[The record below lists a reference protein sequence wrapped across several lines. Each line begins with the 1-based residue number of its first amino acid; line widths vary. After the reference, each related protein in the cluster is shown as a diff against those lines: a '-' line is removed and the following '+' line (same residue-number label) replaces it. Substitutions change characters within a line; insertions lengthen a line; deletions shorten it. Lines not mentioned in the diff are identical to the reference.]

1 MAEPETVHRITLPT
15 LGAVAAEITATASLG
30 RNEAVQ
36 ALKAIRAR
44 EFTVLHA
51 HLVEH
56 INETTGLDVVL
67 TISALTDAIVR
78 ALVERAMLR
87 AGAPADWA
95 RHTGVF
101 AIGGYGRGE
110 MNPHS
115 DLDLLMLDIKPG
127 IAWADKA
134 WAELNTLLWDV
145 KFQVGASH
153 RSAPELARITEEDF
167 VTATAIIESR
177 PVHAAAPLS
186 EAMSEILAR
195 FRKKRGTAFLAY
207 KLEELSKRREQAG
220 ASLFVMEPNLK
231 SNPGCL
237 RDVQLL
243 RNMAFL
249 ACGSRNLLAL
259 GELDGISRSDLFAA
273 LAAHDHLLELRSLL
287 HFTHGRKQDVFQ
299 LADQVKV
306 AKMLGYAD
314 VSRLS
319 AVEHFMKRHYAQVR
333 QVHQVLELAASR
345 LEAKG
350 YLGLRLKPLIATRKT
365 LTEGFVIIAGR
376 VYLADDGFW
385 REPRAGARLIEM
397 CREAQL
403 RKVRLSV
410 ELQRTIAA
418 NLHVVE
424 DEDRCDAGAA
434 KAFLGILG
442 DLGASRQILG
452 EMNAAGLLGAWLPE
466 FGLLDCLMQFD
477 SWHQYT
483 VDEHTILAMGNLDTL
498 ASGKAQGL
506 PGMPAVFRSLKRID
520 LLSLGLM
527 LHDVGKYM
535 GRGHVVRGAMMVE
548 RVARR
553 LGLQRDEEDLVHFL
567 VMQHVA
573 LSDASRK
580 RDFRDPAFLKAF
592 AERIGTRERLDYLY
606 CLTWAD
612 AKAVGEGV
620 LTGWQEALLGE
631 LYDAV
636 CARLAGV
643 TPGPDL
649 HARLSSALVGAGASV
664 EAAER
669 HLVELGG
676 TYEHQ
681 IPPDEVVRHWRVL
694 SACEVGGLGLLHE
707 LRDRHVHLTLALP
720 DRHALFAD
728 VAATLSG
735 QGFDIVDLRTWVT
748 RSGKVLYTMRLATIY
763 PGRMGEDSLW
773 ARLSAD
779 LLAVSA
785 GKIDA
790 RTLLEKR
797 RAAVRTNK
805 AADSGFEDHAIKID
819 SATSERYSIVD
830 VVTRDEVGL
839 LSRLCRAISGY
850 DCEIGY
856 ACINTMGDIAVDV
869 FYVSKEGRKLT
880 DEEAEGLRVHM
891 IGELGLKTGQVA

>member
-1 MAEPETVHRITLPT
+1 MTTAEPETVHRITLPE
-15 LGAVAAEITATASLG
+15 LGAVTVEIAGTATLG
-30 RNEAVQ
+30 RNDAVM
-36 ALKAIRAR
+36 ALKEIRKR
-44 EFTVLHA
+44 EFTVLDA
-51 HLVEH
+51 HLNEH
-56 INETTGLDVVL
+56 INETTGLDTVL

-78 ALVERAMLR
+78 TLVERAMQR

-95 RHTGVF
+95 QFTGIF

-127 IAWADKA
+127 IGWADKA

-153 RSAPELARITEEDF
+153 RSAPELTRITDEDF

-177 PVHAAAPLS
+177 PVHAAAPLTL
-186 EAMSEILAR
+186 AMSEILAR
-195 FRKKRGTAFLAY
+195 FRKKRGKEFLAY
-207 KLEELSKRREQAG
+207 KLEEVAKRREQAG

-259 GELDGISRSDLFAA
+259 GELDGISRADLTGV
-273 LAAHDHLLELRSLL
+273 LATHDHLLELRSLL

-314 VSRLS
+314 VSRLR
-319 AVEHFMKRHYAQVR
+319 AVEHFMKGHYAQVR
-333 QVHQVLELAASR
+333 HVHQVLELAASR

-350 YLGLRLKPLIATRKT
+350 FLGIRLMPLIATRRT
-365 LTEGFVIIAGR
+365 LCPGFAVIAGR

-385 REPRAGARLIEM
+385 RAPRAGARLIEM

-403 RKVRLSV
+403 RQARISV
-410 ELQRTIAA
+410 ELQRAIAA
-418 NLHVVE
+418 NLLVV
-424 DEDRCDAGAA
+424 DDAARCDSAA
-434 KAFLGILG
+434 TAAFLAIIG
-442 DLGASRQILG
+442 DLGRSRQILFD
-452 EMNAAGLLGAWLPE
+452 MHAAGLFGTWLPE
-466 FGLLDCLMQFD
+466 FGLVDCLMQFD
-477 SWHQYT
+477 SWHHYT
-483 VDEHTILAMGNLDTL
+483 VDEHTILAMGNLDAL
-498 ASGKAQGL
+498 ANQKTSGL
-506 PGMPAVFRSLKRID
+506 PGMQAIFSALPRRD
-520 LLSLGLM
+520 LLSLGLI

-535 GRGHVVRGAMMVE
+535 GRGHVARGAMMVE

-553 LGLQRDEEDLVHFL
+553 LGLSREEEDLVHFL

-580 RDFRDPAFLKAF
+580 RDFREPAFLKAF
-592 AERIGTRERLDYLY
+592 SDRISTRERLDYLY

-612 AKAVGEGV
+612 SKAVGEGV

-636 CARLAGV
+636 RGQLAGV
-643 TPGPDL
+643 QPGPDV
-649 HARLSSALVGAGASV
+649 HARLSTALVGAGASV
-664 EAAER
+664 MAAEQ

-681 IPPDEVVRHWRVL
+681 IPPEEVVRHWRVL
-694 SACEVGGLGLLHE
+694 TACTQQGLGLLHE

-720 DRHALFAD
+720 DRHGLFAD

-735 QGFDIVDLRTWVT
+735 HGFDIVDLRTWVT
-748 RSGKVLYTMRLATIY
+748 RSAKVLYTMRLNTIY
-763 PGRMGEDSLW
+763 PGRMKEDTLW
-773 ARLSAD
+773 SRLTNE
-779 LLAVSA
+779 LKAVSA
-785 GKIDA
+785 GTLDSQ
-790 RTLLEKR
+790 TLLDKR
-797 RAAVRTNK
+797 RATVRTNA
-805 AADSGFEDHAIKID
+805 AADSGFEDHAIKVD
-819 SATSERYSIVD
+819 GVTSERFSIVD
-830 VVTRDEVGL
+830 VVTKDDVGL
-839 LSRLCRAISGY
+839 LSRLCRSISGF
-850 DCEIGY
+850 DCDIGY
-856 ACINTMGDIAVDV
+856 ACINTMGDVAVDV
-869 FYVSKEGRKLT
+869 FYVSKAGRKL
-880 DEEAEGLRVHM
+880 DDSESEELKQHM
-891 IGELGLKTGQVA
+891 VAALGL